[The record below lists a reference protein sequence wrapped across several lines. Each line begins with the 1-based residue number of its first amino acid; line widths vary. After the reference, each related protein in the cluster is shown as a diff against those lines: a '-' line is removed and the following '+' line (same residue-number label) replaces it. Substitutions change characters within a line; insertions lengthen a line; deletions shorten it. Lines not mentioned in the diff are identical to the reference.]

1 MENSIRFAVAPTLQE
16 GGVMLTSA
24 QLAVLAEIAGPE
36 AIMEMTSFHQL
47 YVEMP
52 GSSLDD
58 ITPRLEA
65 VGLEVY
71 PVGFVTK
78 SLIACHFCRGAEE
91 SGLDTAQAINKVIA
105 GIPTPYPMKIGYAG
119 CPIATSEP
127 LLKDIGIVKMRDTFD
142 IYIGGE
148 AKTIKEMR
156 IAELFR
162 SNVTANELLI
172 LIPSMIQ
179 AYAEHA
185 KNKERFHRF
194 LKRNTLEKYKEWVQE
209 CLIRAS

>member
-1 MENSIRFAVAPTLQE
+1 MDNTIRFAVAPALQE

-24 QLAVLAEIAGPE
+24 QLAVLAEIAGTD

-52 GSSLDD
+52 GSSLDE
-58 ITPRLEA
+58 ITLRLEA

-91 SGLDTAQAINKVIA
+91 SGLDTAQAINQVIA

-148 AKTIKEMR
+148 AKTIKELR

-162 SNVTANELLI
+162 SNVTANELLT

-194 LKRNTLEKYKEWVQE
+194 LKRNTLEQYNEWVQE
-209 CLIRAS
+209 CLERAS